1 MNKRSAFIC
10 LATVFVAWGVQAASL
25 GASASVFDTNR
36 VRGTLN
42 ASTTSKGG
50 KTYTVVGGGV
60 GYFPWAG
67 LEIGLDGEMWLDA
80 DPAVY
85 KVSPGVRYVVQGL
98 GAFYPYAGGFYRRT
112 FYEGLDDLDSYGA
125 RYGVYMPIGPNTY
138 AGVGGVYEKRVN
150 CDKTVYEDCV
160 SSYPEL
166 SVSVS
171 F

>member
-1 MNKRSAFIC
+1 MTKRSVFIC
-10 LATVFVAWGVQAASL
+10 LTTLFVGLSIHAASL

-42 ASTTSKGG
+42 ASTTSSGG

-60 GYFPWAG
+60 GYFPLTG
-67 LEIGLDGEMWLDA
+67 LEIGVDGEMWLGA
-80 DPAVY
+80 DPSVY
-85 KVSPGVRYVVQGL
+85 KVSPGVRYVLQGL
-98 GAFYPYAGGFYRRT
+98 GTFYPYAGGFYRRT

-138 AGVGGVYEKRVN
+138 AGVGGVYEKRLD
-150 CDKTVYEDCV
+150 CDKTVYDDCV
-160 SSYPEL
+160 SSYPEV